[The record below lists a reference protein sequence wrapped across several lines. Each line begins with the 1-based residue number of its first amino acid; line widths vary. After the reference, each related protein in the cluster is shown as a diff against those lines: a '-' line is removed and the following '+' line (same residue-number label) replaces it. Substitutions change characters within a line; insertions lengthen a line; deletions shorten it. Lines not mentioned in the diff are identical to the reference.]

1 MRESQRRITFNE
13 VEHCLLEPDAL
24 WDENDLKKAVKTVD
38 GRILVIIYRSQN
50 NETLVTTAYW
60 SSKLGKHR

>member
-1 MRESQRRITFNE
+1 MQRKITFTE

-24 WDENDLKKAVKTVD
+24 LDANDLKKAVKKTD

-50 NETLVTTAYW
+50 NETLMTTAYW